1 MSVNDF
7 LHDDDGALDAAK
19 KLLAEGPDELEAR
32 LVAQALRLQQYA
44 DSFVES
50 VLAESSDGD

>member
-19 KLLAEGPDELEAR
+19 KLLAESPEELEAR
-32 LVAQALRLQQYA
+32 VVAQALRLQRCA
-44 DSFVES
+44 DTFVDS
-50 VLAESSDGD
+50 MSAESPDGD